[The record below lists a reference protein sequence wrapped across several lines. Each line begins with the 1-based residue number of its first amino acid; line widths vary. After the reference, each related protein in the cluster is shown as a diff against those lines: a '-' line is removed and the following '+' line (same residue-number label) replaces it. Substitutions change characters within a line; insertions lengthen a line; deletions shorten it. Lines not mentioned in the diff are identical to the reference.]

1 MASFDIN
8 PKTHKAATKQ
18 RKISAM
24 TKSPNENEAK
34 VAKNKMTPAAKVD
47 VPRLR
52 QGQQEEIIPGLKLV
66 DIILG
71 EEKCGKGMY
80 YCYTD
85 KKCKKIPDGLKTT
98 ARFSGGGREP
108 EEVGIDKPVEGGE
121 GGDGGGDGGGGMGE
135 SLSIEDAFGNKFMEV
150 VDLIKPEDIAEKCW
164 VGYKKKG
171 MKNKGG
177 KMVPNCVKE
186 DEVSESETYVKGSA
200 PVRASYGGKPESF
213 TKEKYVKKSAK
224 KKAEKTTEDYK
235 GMYQSPAPT
244 NKRVLSGD
252 EKARMS
258 PGRRALQKS
267 DDLERTEP
275 GSKRAKAQ
283 KKASMQM
290 TRNFKSARATTREEV
305 QVDEAMRLPAEY
317 GNLLAVVVIW
327 RGRSLMIKMFFP
339 QATMPK
345 KSEIQTEIE
354 KVYPGGRVTQFQR
367 TSLPSEYS
375 PHNSPI
381 LKVQKESKDET
392 TIGGGNLKKL
402 TNKAVKRVDSNVDGT
417 VNSSDMKSSDTGEY
431 VPGPDGKKVKAKAR
445 FEETECAQTAKGTDC
460 GVHGKKCCPGL
471 EEVEEGAGE
480 KDACYHKVKSRY
492 SVWPSA
498 YASGA
503 LVKCRKKGAKNW
515 GSKTKKEE
523 VLADIAAEYF
533 FKEGINDD
541 GVDILIEELGLDQ
554 FVSFVEG
561 LSADAY
567 LTEERSARRAKKG
580 AKSYAQVKAEIDAKE
595 VSKKKPSAEKTK
607 AAVDTAKKQQPKRRP
622 VLDAIARQVMKGMER
637 HNAAMKNAKE
647 TGKVI
652 KKAGKVAGAV
662 AKGAGEGIKT
672 AGKAA
677 KVGYKM
683 ASEEEDRLG
692 K

>member
-8 PKTHKAATKQ
+8 PTDHKSAKKQ
-18 RKISAM
+18 AKINNM
-24 TKSPNENEAK
+24 QKSTNPNERE
-34 VAKNKMTPAAKVD
+34 VAKKKLTPSGRVGLPNLK
-47 VPRLR
+47 

-85 KKCKKIPDGLKTT
+85 KKCKKIPEGLKMT
-98 ARFSGGGREP
+98 ARYGGGGREP

-121 GGDGGGDGGGGMGE
+121 GGNGGGDGGGGMGE

-186 DEVSESETYVKGSA
+186 DEVLESETYVKGSA

-213 TKEKYVKKSAK
+213 TKERYVKKSAK

-258 PGRRALQKS
+258 PGRRAMQKS

-305 QVDEAMRLPAEY
+305 QVDEATRLPAEY
-317 GNLLAVVVIW
+317 GNLLAVIVMW
-327 RGRSLMIKMFFP
+327 RGRSLMMKMFFP
-339 QATMPK
+339 QASMPK
-345 KSEIQTEIE
+345 REDVQREIE
-354 KVYPGGRVTQFQR
+354 KVYPGGVVTRFQR
-367 TSLPSEYS
+367 TDLPSQYA

-381 LKVQKESKDET
+381 VRVQKESKDET

-541 GVDILIEELGLDQ
+541 AVDILIEELGLDQ

>member
-8 PKTHKAATKQ
+8 PKAHKAATKQ

-34 VAKNKMTPAAKVD
+34 VAKNKMTPAAKVN

-108 EEVGIDKPVEGGE
+108 EEVGIDKPVEGG
-121 GGDGGGDGGGGMGE
+121 DSGDGGGGMGE
-135 SLSIEDAFGNKFMEV
+135 SLAIEDAFGNKFMEV
-150 VDLIKPEDIAEKCW
+150 VDLIKPEDIVEKCW
-164 VGYKKKG
+164 KGYKKKG
-171 MKNKGG
+171 MKTMFG
-177 KMVPNCVKE
+177 KRYPNCVKE
-186 DEVSESETYVKGSA
+186 DNKNSETYVKGSA

-224 KKAEKTTEDYK
+224 KTAEKTTEDYK
-235 GMYQSPAPT
+235 GMYQSPSPT
-244 NKRVLSGD
+244 NKRVLSPD

-258 PGRRALQKS
+258 PGRRAMQKS

-283 KKASMQM
+283 KKASTQM
-290 TRNFKSARATTREEV
+290 ARNFKSARATKEEV

-392 TIGGGNLKKL
+392 NIGGGNLKKL
-402 TNKAVKRVDSNVDGT
+402 TSKAVKRVDSNADGT

-431 VPGPDGKKVKAKAR
+431 VPGPDGKKVKSKAR

-533 FKEGINDD
+533 FNEDINSD

-662 AKGAGEGIKT
+662 AKGAGEGVKT

>member
-121 GGDGGGDGGGGMGE
+121 GGDGGDGGGGMGE
-135 SLSIEDAFGNKFMEV
+135 SIAIEDAFGNKFMEV
-150 VDLIKPEDIAEKCW
+150 VDLIKPEDIVEKCW
-164 VGYKKKG
+164 AGYKKKG

-213 TKEKYVKKSAK
+213 TKEKYVKGSAK

-235 GMYQSPAPT
+235 GMYQSPAST

-258 PGRRALQKS
+258 PGRRAMQKS
-267 DDLERTEP
+267 DDLQ
-275 GSKRAKAQ
+275 SKDPKSPRAKAQ
-283 KKASMQM
+283 KKAAMQM
-290 TRNFKSARATTREEV
+290 ARNFQSARATTREEV

-402 TNKAVKRVDSNVDGT
+402 TKKAVKRVDSNVDGT

-471 EEVEEGAGE
+471 EEVEEAAGE
-480 KDACYHKVKSRY
+480 KDACYKKVKASAK
-492 SVWPSA
+492 VWPSA
-498 YASGA
+498 YASGR
-503 LVKCRKKGAKNW
+503 LVQCRKKGASNYGNKSE
-515 GSKTKKEE
+515 GMTFHQVQEKFLQTHKK
-523 VLADIAAEYF
+523 
-533 FKEGINDD
+533 
-541 GVDILIEELGLDQ
+541 
-554 FVSFVEG
+554 
-561 LSADAY
+561 
-567 LTEERSARRAKKG
+567 
-580 AKSYAQVKAEIDAKE
+580 
-595 VSKKKPSAEKTK
+595 
-607 AAVDTAKKQQPKRRP
+607 
-622 VLDAIARQVMKGMER
+622 
-637 HNAAMKNAKE
+637 
-647 TGKVI
+647 
-652 KKAGKVAGAV
+652 
-662 AKGAGEGIKT
+662 
-672 AGKAA
+672 
-677 KVGYKM
+677 
-683 ASEEEDRLG
+683 EEDRLG

>member
-121 GGDGGGDGGGGMGE
+121 GGDGGDGGGGMGE
-135 SLSIEDAFGNKFMEV
+135 SIAIEDAFGNKFMEV
-150 VDLIKPEDIAEKCW
+150 VDLIKPEDIVEKCW
-164 VGYKKKG
+164 AGYKKKG

-213 TKEKYVKKSAK
+213 TKEKYVKKSTK
-224 KKAEKTTEDYK
+224 KKVKETTEDYK

-258 PGRRALQKS
+258 PGRRAMQKS
-267 DDLERTEP
+267 DDLQ
-275 GSKRAKAQ
+275 SKDPKSPRAKAQ
-283 KKASMQM
+283 KKAAMQM
-290 TRNFKSARATTREEV
+290 ARNFQSARATTREEV

-402 TNKAVKRVDSNVDGT
+402 TKKAVKRVDSNVDGT

-471 EEVEEGAGE
+471 EEVEEAAGE
-480 KDACYHKVKSRY
+480 KDACYKKVKASAK
-492 SVWPSA
+492 VWPSA
-498 YASGA
+498 YASGR
-503 LVKCRKKGAKNW
+503 LVQCRKKGASNYGNKSE
-515 GSKTKKEE
+515 GMTFHQVQEKFLQTHKK
-523 VLADIAAEYF
+523 
-533 FKEGINDD
+533 
-541 GVDILIEELGLDQ
+541 
-554 FVSFVEG
+554 
-561 LSADAY
+561 
-567 LTEERSARRAKKG
+567 
-580 AKSYAQVKAEIDAKE
+580 
-595 VSKKKPSAEKTK
+595 
-607 AAVDTAKKQQPKRRP
+607 
-622 VLDAIARQVMKGMER
+622 
-637 HNAAMKNAKE
+637 
-647 TGKVI
+647 
-652 KKAGKVAGAV
+652 
-662 AKGAGEGIKT
+662 
-672 AGKAA
+672 
-677 KVGYKM
+677 
-683 ASEEEDRLG
+683 EEDRLG

>member
-8 PKTHKAATKQ
+8 PKAHKAATKQ

-34 VAKNKMTPAAKVD
+34 VAKNKMTPAAKVN

-135 SLSIEDAFGNKFMEV
+135 SIAIEDAFGNKFMEV
-150 VDLIKPEDIAEKCW
+150 VDLIKPEDIVEKCW

-200 PVRASYGGKPESF
+200 PVRASYDGKPESF

-224 KKAEKTTEDYK
+224 KTAEKTTEDYK

-258 PGRRALQKS
+258 PGRRAMQKS
-267 DDLERTEP
+267 DDLQRTEP
-275 GSKRAKAQ
+275 NSKRARAQ
-283 KKASMQM
+283 KKTSMQIA
-290 TRNFKSARATTREEV
+290 RNFQSARATKEEV

-402 TNKAVKRVDSNVDGT
+402 SKKATKRVDSNVDGT

-445 FEETECAQTAKGTDC
+445 FEETECAQTEKGTDC

-662 AKGAGEGIKT
+662 AKGAGEGVKA

>member
-1 MASFDIN
+1 M
-8 PKTHKAATKQ
+8 
-18 RKISAM
+18 
-24 TKSPNENEAK
+24 
-34 VAKNKMTPAAKVD
+34 
-47 VPRLR
+47 
-52 QGQQEEIIPGLKLV
+52 
-66 DIILG
+66 
-71 EEKCGKGMY
+71 
-80 YCYTD
+80 
-85 KKCKKIPDGLKTT
+85 
-98 ARFSGGGREP
+98 
-108 EEVGIDKPVEGGE
+108 
-121 GGDGGGDGGGGMGE
+121 
-135 SLSIEDAFGNKFMEV
+135 
-150 VDLIKPEDIAEKCW
+150 
-164 VGYKKKG
+164 
-171 MKNKGG
+171 
-177 KMVPNCVKE
+177 
-186 DEVSESETYVKGSA
+186 
-200 PVRASYGGKPESF
+200 
-213 TKEKYVKKSAK
+213 KKSAK
-224 KKAEKTTEDYK
+224 KTTEDYK

-258 PGRRALQKS
+258 PGRRAMQKS
-267 DDLERTEP
+267 DDLQRTEP
-275 GSKRAKAQ
+275 NSKRARAQ
-283 KKASMQM
+283 KKTSMQIA
-290 TRNFKSARATTREEV
+290 RNFQSARATKEEV

-402 TNKAVKRVDSNVDGT
+402 SKKATKRVDSNVDGT

-445 FEETECAQTAKGTDC
+445 FEETECAQTEKGTDC

-662 AKGAGEGIKT
+662 AKGAGEGVKA

>member
-8 PKTHKAATKQ
+8 LPNHRTAKRQA
-18 RKISAM
+18 KINNM
-24 TKSPNENEAK
+24 QKSTNPNERE
-34 VAKNKMTPAAKVD
+34 VAKKKLTPSGRVGLPNLK
-47 VPRLR
+47 

-85 KKCKKIPDGLKTT
+85 KKCKKIPEGLKMT
-98 ARFSGGGREP
+98 ARYGGGGREP

-121 GGDGGGDGGGGMGE
+121 GDNGGGDGGGMGE
-135 SLSIEDAFGNKFMEV
+135 SLAIEDAFGNKFMEV

-213 TKEKYVKKSAK
+213 TKEKYVKGSAK

-235 GMYQSPAPT
+235 GMYQSPAST

-290 TRNFKSARATTREEV
+290 ARNFKSARATTREEV

-381 LKVQKESKDET
+381 LKVQKESKNET
-392 TIGGGNLKKL
+392 NIGGGNLKKL
-402 TNKAVKRVDSNVDGT
+402 TSKAVKRVDADVDGDVDT
-417 VNSSDMKSSDTGEY
+417 DDMKSNEMGEFIPS
-431 VPGPDGKKVKAKAR
+431 VDGKKKVKTKVR
-445 FEETECAQTAKGTDC
+445 FEETECVQTAKGTDC

-480 KDACYHKVKSRY
+480 KDACYKKVKASAK
-492 SVWPSA
+492 VWPSA
-498 YASGA
+498 YASGR
-503 LVKCRKKGAKNW
+503 LVQCRKKGASNYGNKSE
-515 GSKTKKEE
+515 GMTFHQIQEKFLQTRKK
-523 VLADIAAEYF
+523 
-533 FKEGINDD
+533 
-541 GVDILIEELGLDQ
+541 
-554 FVSFVEG
+554 
-561 LSADAY
+561 
-567 LTEERSARRAKKG
+567 
-580 AKSYAQVKAEIDAKE
+580 
-595 VSKKKPSAEKTK
+595 
-607 AAVDTAKKQQPKRRP
+607 
-622 VLDAIARQVMKGMER
+622 
-637 HNAAMKNAKE
+637 
-647 TGKVI
+647 
-652 KKAGKVAGAV
+652 
-662 AKGAGEGIKT
+662 
-672 AGKAA
+672 
-677 KVGYKM
+677 
-683 ASEEEDRLG
+683 EEDRLG

>member
-1 MASFDIN
+1 
-8 PKTHKAATKQ
+8 
-18 RKISAM
+18 
-24 TKSPNENEAK
+24 
-34 VAKNKMTPAAKVD
+34 
-47 VPRLR
+47 
-52 QGQQEEIIPGLKLV
+52 
-66 DIILG
+66 
-71 EEKCGKGMY
+71 
-80 YCYTD
+80 
-85 KKCKKIPDGLKTT
+85 
-98 ARFSGGGREP
+98 
-108 EEVGIDKPVEGGE
+108 
-121 GGDGGGDGGGGMGE
+121 
-135 SLSIEDAFGNKFMEV
+135 
-150 VDLIKPEDIAEKCW
+150 
-164 VGYKKKG
+164 
-171 MKNKGG
+171 
-177 KMVPNCVKE
+177 
-186 DEVSESETYVKGSA
+186 
-200 PVRASYGGKPESF
+200 
-213 TKEKYVKKSAK
+213 
-224 KKAEKTTEDYK
+224 
-235 GMYQSPAPT
+235 
-244 NKRVLSGD
+244 
-252 EKARMS
+252 
-258 PGRRALQKS
+258 
-267 DDLERTEP
+267 
-275 GSKRAKAQ
+275 
-283 KKASMQM
+283 
-290 TRNFKSARATTREEV
+290 
-305 QVDEAMRLPAEY
+305 
-317 GNLLAVVVIW
+317 
-327 RGRSLMIKMFFP
+327 
-339 QATMPK
+339 
-345 KSEIQTEIE
+345 
-354 KVYPGGRVTQFQR
+354 
-367 TSLPSEYS
+367 
-375 PHNSPI
+375 
-381 LKVQKESKDET
+381 
-392 TIGGGNLKKL
+392 
-402 TNKAVKRVDSNVDGT
+402 
-417 VNSSDMKSSDTGEY
+417 MKSSDTGEY

-533 FKEGINDD
+533 FNEDINSD

-662 AKGAGEGIKT
+662 AKGAGEGVKT